1 MIFEAQLPTFSYQKP
16 TF

>member
-1 MIFEAQLPTFSYQKP
+1 MISEAQLPTFSHQKP